1 MAETQP
7 DLWIFAY
14 GSLMWRPDFAFAESR
29 RAHLAGY
36 RRSLCILSHV
46 YRGTTERPGLVFG
59 LDQGGDC
66 VGVAFRIAPAD
77 RAKTLEAVRLRELIT
92 SVYREADACVLLDD
106 GRAVNAIT
114 YVADHTH
121 DQYAGSL
128 AIDDAIRI
136 VRDASGISGSNADY
150 VLNTQVHL
158 RDLGVED
165 GDLDR
170 LCAALG
176 SSSPTS
182 VRQAPGKG

>member
-46 YRGTTERPGLVFG
+46 YRGTAERPGLVFG
-59 LDQGGDC
+59 LDRGGEC

-77 RAKTLEAVRLRELIT
+77 RARTLEAVRLRELIT
-92 SVYREADACVLLDD
+92 SVYREADAGVLLDD
-106 GRAVNAIT
+106 GRVVNAIT

-121 DQYAGSL
+121 EQYAGSL
-128 AIDDAIRI
+128 SIEESIRI
-136 VRDASGISGSNADY
+136 VSLASGISGSNLDY
-150 VLNTQVHL
+150 VLNTQAHL

-165 GDLDR
+165 GNLDR

-176 SSSPTS
+176 PSRPGSF
-182 VRQAPGKG
+182 RQAPGNG